1 MSTTAATT
9 EITSP
14 VASAWTQID
23 GTPLS
28 GRKYAQVANQDLTQ
42 RMGVIF
48 THGSAPTGAWNTGL
62 KVLPG
67 DMTPLEPCEGAVKIY
82 VRMETGPV
90 TTGDAVLLLEW
101 N

>member
-9 EITSP
+9 ELTSP
-14 VASAWTQID
+14 VATGWTQID

-28 GRKYAQVANQDLTQ
+28 GRKYAEVVNQSPSQ
-42 RMGVIF
+42 RMGLIY
-48 THGSAPTGAWNTGL
+48 THGTAPTGAWNTGRI
-62 KVLPG
+62 VLPG
-67 DMTPLEPCEGAVKIY
+67 DQTPLEPCEGAVKIY

-90 TTGDAVLLLEW
+90 VTGEAIILLEW